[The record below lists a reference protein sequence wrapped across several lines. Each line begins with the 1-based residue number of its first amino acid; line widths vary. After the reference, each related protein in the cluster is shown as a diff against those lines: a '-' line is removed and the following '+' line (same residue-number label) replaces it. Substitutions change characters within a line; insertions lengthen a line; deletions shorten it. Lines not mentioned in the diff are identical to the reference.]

1 MRITPHWELK
11 LVAMVVAVALY
22 VYTSGQVRVERTV
35 TVNVSE
41 TGVKGLP
48 ADYQVVGITP
58 REFKV
63 QLSVPSSRL
72 SDLEAT
78 AIVPRLDIRPEHLA
92 AREAM
97 WPLTSFLLQLPND
110 IRIESTEPP
119 DVREIS
125 LRLDRVVEGTLAVEL
140 PHLAGLEAGLD
151 ASIKLDT
158 TLARI
163 AAGGDVLEMLH
174 RDHERIRFQDVDLRS
189 IPASLTAERQ
199 ERLVLTPLAPAQE
212 TPYQVLDALRA
223 TITVRP
229 IMGIARELSAPVKLL
244 AGKDLLRSVE
254 VTLTPP
260 RVALTVRGPENQL
273 AALTS
278 EAITAF
284 VRLPD
289 DVAPDAAAHDLPV
302 EVLAPGWLV
311 VEPTTVR
318 VAISPLAKP

>member
-1 MRITPHWELK
+1 MSLTTHWELK
-11 LVAMVVAVALY
+11 IVAMVLAVALY

-35 TVNVSE
+35 TVTVSD

-48 ADYQVVGITP
+48 TDYQVVGITP

-63 QLSVPSSRL
+63 QLSVPTSRL
-72 SDLEAT
+72 SDLEST
-78 AIVPRLDIRPEHLA
+78 AIVPRLEIRPEHLA
-92 AREAM
+92 AREAL

-125 LRLDRVVEGTLAVEL
+125 LRLDRVVEGTLAVEP
-140 PHLAGLEAGLD
+140 PHLAGLQAGLD
-151 ASIKLDT
+151 ASIKLET

-163 AAGGDVLEMLH
+163 AAGGDVLEVLH
-174 RDHERIRFQDVDLRS
+174 RDHERVRFQDVDLRS
-189 IPASLTAERQ
+189 VPANLTAERQ
-199 ERLVLTPLAPAQE
+199 ERLILTPLAPAQE
-212 TPYQVLDALRA
+212 TPYQVLDPIRAL
-223 TITVRP
+223 ITVRP
-229 IMGIARELSAPVKLL
+229 IMGLARELSVPVKLL
-244 AGKDLLRSVE
+244 AGKDLLRSIE

-278 EAITAF
+278 EAMTAF

-289 DVAPDAAAHDLPV
+289 DIAPDAAARELPV
-302 EVLAPGWLV
+302 EVLAPGWLI
-311 VEPTTVR
+311 VEPATVR
-318 VAISPLAKP
+318 IAISPWSKP